1 MPDPKPHFSL
11 IVCTVG
17 RSQALE
23 RLFESL
29 QKQGE
34 DDFEVILVDQNPE
47 GYLDTLLQTRA
58 KDLNLR
64 VVRCEKGLSRARNAG
79 LRVARG
85 DIVAFPDDDCWYPAG
100 LLADVRS
107 WFSEH
112 PAIDVLT
119 CPTRDADGAFS
130 NGTFLPTSRN
140 VRRGH
145 VLYAGN
151 SNGLF
156 FRARAVAVTGFFDET
171 LGAGSGTPF
180 GAGEESDYLFRA
192 LAAGCNIRFERNLFT
207 HHDQVERVLDE
218 AGLERAAFYARGFG
232 RILRL
237 HGFSLAYLLARSA
250 RSLVAAGLAL
260 ATGRLALARM
270 KWIWVCASLAGYR
283 AAVPHTTRA

>member
-1 MPDPKPHFSL
+1 M
-11 IVCTVG
+11 
-17 RSQALE
+17 E

-47 GYLDTLLQTRA
+47 GFLDDLLQTRA

-64 VVRCEKGLSRARNAG
+64 VVRSEKGLSRARNAG

-85 DIVAFPDDDCWYPAG
+85 EIVAFPDDDCWYPAG

-112 PAIDVLT
+112 SAIDVLT
-119 CPTRDADGAFS
+119 CPTRDANGALS

-140 VRRGH
+140 VRRGQ

-156 FRARAVAVTGFFDET
+156 FRARAIAATGFFDET

-192 LAAGCNIRFERNLFT
+192 LDAGCKIHFERNLFT
-207 HHDQVERVLDE
+207 HHDQVTRTLDE

-237 HGFSLAYLLARSA
+237 HGFSFSYVLARAA

-260 ATGRLALARM
+260 ATGRVALARM
-270 KWIWVCASLAGYR
+270 KWIWICASLAGYR
-283 AAVPHTTRA
+283 AAVPPTTRA